1 MWVSIDG
8 VRTDPAA
15 ATVSVFD
22 RGFLFGDAIY
32 EVICTSG
39 RRPYKLGPHLDR
51 LVASGDAIGLDIR
64 PLRGDL
70 EREVAA
76 LLDAAGPGEGE
87 LYIRIMV
94 TGGACPNFD
103 LVDGGPPVRIVMVKP
118 LPTWDPRLFREGIRL
133 QTVNPEEVVG
143 RVAPWVKSN
152 NRQANVMAHRRAR
165 AHGYDDGLFVDPDG
179 LISEG
184 PTWNVFCVE
193 GGRVETPRLG
203 RGILPGI
210 TRSTVLELC
219 ELLGVPAWE
228 VDLSADRAASS
239 DEMFITSTTR
249 GIMAVAAL
257 DEHRFDPVPGP
268 VTQRLADALTAEMGQ
283 PGRGQ

>member
-1 MWVSIDG
+1 M
-8 VRTDPAA
+8 
-15 ATVSVFD
+15 SVFD

-193 GGRVETPRLG
+193 EGGSRRPAWGAGSCPGSPAAQCSSCASCSGSRHGRSTSAPTAPRRATRCSSPARPAG
-203 RGILPGI
+203 SWPWPRWTSTDS
-210 TRSTVLELC
+210 TRS
-219 ELLGVPAWE
+219 PA
-228 VDLSADRAASS
+228 
-239 DEMFITSTTR
+239 
-249 GIMAVAAL
+249 
-257 DEHRFDPVPGP
+257 P
-268 VTQRLADALTAEMGQ
+268 
-283 PGRGQ
+283 